1 MAVNIWD
8 KVALD
13 AVFGT
18 ESTGENV
25 EERASTSNRE
35 FVRSQVQI
43 AFANERATGRKLS
56 AREALDNFG
65 PSILFELSHKNAVPL
80 ILKLGEPGK
89 TIKSR
94 RNDMSLSVEELARV
108 TDIDVDRLI
117 DFESGNS
124 TLPFR
129 DIERVSR
136 SLVLDESVIGYQPGS
151 GGDPQLGV
159 RFKEFFKGA
168 GDGAGLLSSALVLRL
183 SEAAWVVKKQLGLQS
198 KLGISQSDVM
208 RELGIRPDNDYKY
221 PSFKK
226 GYALAAKT
234 RNLLGLGEFEPIQSL
249 ADLVENRLC
258 IPVVQSDFSHRFAG
272 ATVSPSDTG
281 RGIILNTNGLNS
293 NVWVRRT
300 TLAHELGHLL
310 WDPDHRLNK
319 LVVDEYDDF
328 NRSTDTNGNSFD
340 EVEAR
345 ANAFSAEFLAP
356 AEGVRR
362 VFESHQKPEEGIRAV
377 MEHFGVGFITAKW
390 QLINAKLITNDEKL
404 TAVDY
409 AHSQDWVVNEEAFL
423 SYSPVASIPES
434 RRGRFAKIV
443 FECVNKKIISN
454 DSAAFCLSCSE
465 DEFLASRDTLASIMN

>member
-1 MAVNIWD
+1 MAVTLWD
-8 KVALD
+8 KVTLD
-13 AVFGT
+13 AVFGV
-18 ESTGENV
+18 ESTGDSV
-25 EERASTSNRE
+25 EERARTSNRE

-65 PSILFELSHKNAVPL
+65 SNILLGLSHKNAVPL
-80 ILKLGEPGK
+80 ILKAGEPGL

-94 RNDMSLSVEELARV
+94 RSEMSLSVEDLARA
-108 TDIDVDRLI
+108 TNIDVERLI
-117 DFESGNS
+117 SFETGDSI
-124 TLPFR
+124 LPFR
-129 DIERVSR
+129 DIEKISR

-183 SEAAWVVKKQLGLQS
+183 SESAWVVKKQLSLQS
-198 KLGISQSDVM
+198 KLGVSQADVI
-208 RELGIRPDNDYKY
+208 RDLGIKPDNDYKWPAY
-221 PSFKK
+221 KK
-226 GYALAAKT
+226 GYALAALT
-234 RNLLGLGEFEPIQSL
+234 RKLLGIGETDPIHSL
-249 ADLVENRLC
+249 SDLVENKLC
-258 IPVVQSDFSHRFAG
+258 IPVVQSDFSSKFAG

-281 RGIILNTNGLNS
+281 RGIVLNTNGANS

-328 NRSTDTNGNSFD
+328 NRATESQDFSYD

-345 ANAFSAEFLAP
+345 ANAFAAEFLAP
-356 AEGVRR
+356 AQGVRELFSLHPR
-362 VFESHQKPEEGIRAV
+362 AEDGLRAV
-377 MEHFGVGFITAKW
+377 MERFGVGLTTAKW
-390 QLINAKLITNDEKL
+390 QLINAKLIGPDEKFSNVDYSHTND
-404 TAVDY
+404 
-409 AHSQDWVVNEEAFL
+409 WVISEEACL
-423 SYSPVASIPES
+423 SYSPVPSIPES

-443 FECVNKKIISN
+443 SDCVQERIISN
-454 DSAAFCLSCSE
+454 DSAAFCLSISE
-465 DEFLASRDTLASIMN
+465 SDFLENRDRIASLH

>member
-1 MAVNIWD
+1 MALNLWD

-18 ESTGENV
+18 ESTGDSV
-25 EERASTSNRE
+25 EERARTSNRE

-43 AFANERATGRKLS
+43 AYANERATGRKLS

-65 PSILFELSHKNAVPL
+65 SSVLFGLSQKNAVPL
-80 ILKLGEPGK
+80 ILKVGEPGQ

-94 RNDMSLSVEELARV
+94 RADMSLSVEELARV
-108 TDIDVDRLI
+108 SDIDVEQLVS
-117 DFESGNS
+117 FENGNS
-124 TLPFR
+124 VLPFR
-129 DIERVSR
+129 DIEKISR

-183 SEAAWVVKKQLGLQS
+183 SEAAWVVKKQLSLQS
-198 KLGISQSDVM
+198 KLGTSQTDVI
-208 RELGIRPDNDYKY
+208 RDLGIKPDNDYKY
-221 PSFKK
+221 PAFKK

-234 RNLLGLGEFEPIQSL
+234 RELLGLGEVEPIQSL
-249 ADLVENRLC
+249 SDLVENKLC
-258 IPVVQSDFSHRFAG
+258 IPVVQSDFSHKFAG

-281 RGIILNTNGLNS
+281 RGIVLNTNGLNS

-328 NRSTDTNGNSFD
+328 NRSADIYD

-345 ANAFSAEFLAP
+345 ANAFAAELLAP
-356 AEGVRR
+356 AEGVKK
-362 VFESHQKPEEGIRAV
+362 VFESCSRSEDGIRAV

-390 QLINAKLITNDEKL
+390 QLINAKLVGLDEKL
-404 TAVDY
+404 PMVDY
-409 AHSQDWVVNEEAFL
+409 SHTHDWVISEEAFL

-443 FECVNKKIISN
+443 FDCVQQKIISK
-454 DSAAFCLSCSE
+454 DSAAFCLSISE
-465 DEFLASRDTLASIMN
+465 GEFLANRDVLASMH